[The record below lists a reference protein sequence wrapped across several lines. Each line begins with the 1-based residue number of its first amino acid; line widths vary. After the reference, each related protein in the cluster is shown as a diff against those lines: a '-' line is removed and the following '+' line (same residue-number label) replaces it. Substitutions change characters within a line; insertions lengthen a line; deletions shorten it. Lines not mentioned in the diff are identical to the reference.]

1 MPTRT
6 TNGNHPIAII
16 KVNPRF
22 TCRKNI
28 NDGLVYW
35 RMSLRLPNGEE
46 YGAQVVQARACVEV
60 GRGGRAAAAELL
72 RMARRS
78 LRIKTELFVVSAQG
92 RTPTW
97 IKPGE
102 PGHAP
107 RFTFI
112 RPEGIP
118 LEEARAL
125 KAAANISCGGTL
137 HICRI

>member
-1 MPTRT
+1 
-6 TNGNHPIAII
+6 
-16 KVNPRF
+16 
-22 TCRKNI
+22 
-28 NDGLVYW
+28 
-35 RMSLRLPNGEE
+35 MSLRLPSGEE

-78 LRIKTELFVVSAQG
+78 LRIKTGLFVVSVQG
-92 RTPTW
+92 HTPTW

-102 PGHAP
+102 PGQAP

-112 RPEGIP
+112 RPEGVA

>member
-6 TNGNHPIAII
+6 INGNHPIATI

-35 RMSLRLPNGEE
+35 QMSLRLPNGEE
-46 YGAQVVQARACVEV
+46 YGVEVVQAQARMEV
-60 GRGGRAAAAELL
+60 GRGGRAAAAKLL

-78 LRIKTELFVVSAQG
+78 LRIKTELFVVSVQG

-97 IKPGE
+97 IKPSL
-102 PGHAP
+102 PGMP
-107 RFTFI
+107 PCFTFI